1 MKRMFLVPVLAAGL
15 LAPLGALAGPFADFE
30 SQLRDAYATYRAAL
44 FQTNTGKEDGSAK
57 ALAGLARKWDG
68 LSADWAASPPP
79 QYADD
84 PAYAETLA
92 NVRASIAAA
101 ADRVD
106 AGDLPG
112 AHETLEAVRDA
123 LGDLHLRNGIV
134 TFSDR
139 MNAYHARMEHVLTTD
154 YAPMG
159 EAALGALREEAA
171 VLTYLADDIAAHPA
185 PEADDLDYAP
195 RLAALRQSVQ
205 ALQDAARAGD
215 LEAALA
221 AARGLKKP
229 FSQFFVKFG

>member
-1 MKRMFLVPVLAAGL
+1 MKRMFLVPVLAAVL
-15 LAPLGALAGPFADFE
+15 LAPLGALAGPFVDFE
-30 SQLRDAYATYRAAL
+30 NQLRDAYATYRAAL
-44 FQTNTGKEDGSAK
+44 FQTNTGTAEGSAK

-84 PAYAETLA
+84 PAYAETLV

-101 ADRVD
+101 ADQVD

-112 AHETLEAVRDA
+112 AHDTLEAVRDA
-123 LGDLHLRNGIV
+123 LGELHLRNGIV

-154 YAPMG
+154 FAAMG
-159 EAALGALREEAA
+159 EAAVGALRDESA
-171 VLTYLADDIAAHPA
+171 VLAYLADDLVAHPA
-185 PEADDLDYAP
+185 PEADDPGYAP
-195 RLAALRQSVQ
+195 RLTALRQSVQ
-205 ALQDAARAGD
+205 ALQDAALAGD
-215 LEAALA
+215 LQAALA

-229 FSQFFVKFG
+229 FSQLFVKFG

>member
-1 MKRMFLVPVLAAGL
+1 QGRRKL
-15 LAPLGALAGPFADFE
+15 
-30 SQLRDAYATYRAAL
+30 
-44 FQTNTGKEDGSAK
+44 AK

-68 LSADWAASPPP
+68 LSADWATSPPP

-92 NVRASIAAA
+92 RVETTIAAA
-101 ADRVD
+101 ADQVA

-123 LGDLHLRNGIV
+123 LGELHLRNGIV

-139 MNAYHARMEHVLTTD
+139 MNAYHARMEHVLMTD
-154 YAPMG
+154 YAAMG
-159 EAALGALREEAA
+159 EAALGLLREEAA
-171 VLTYLADDIAAHPA
+171 VLAYLADDIAAHPA
-185 PEADDLDYAP
+185 PEADDPDFSP
-195 RLAALRQSVQ
+195 RLAALRKSVQ
-205 ALQDAARAGD
+205 ALQEATRAGD